1 MNKPGF
7 VYVTYISTTPDK
19 LWKALTDGEA
29 TRQYWRHDNV
39 SDWKVG
45 SKWEHRRSDGEAGK
59 VDIIGKVLESDPPKR
74 LVITWGR
81 PNEATETAKHSRVT
95 FEIEPVASAVR
106 LVVTHDQLDA
116 DPAMATSVTQGW
128 PMVLSNLKSFI
139 ETGRPLPHLW

>member
-7 VYVTYISTTPDK
+7 VYVTYISTTPEK

-45 SKWEHRRSDGEAGK
+45 SKWDHRRSDGEVGKIDITGK
-59 VDIIGKVLESDPPKR
+59 VVESDPPKR
-74 LVITWGR
+74 LVITWAR
-81 PNEATETAKHSRVT
+81 PSEVAVTAKHSRVT
-95 FEIEPVASAVR
+95 FEIEPLASAVR

-116 DPAMATSVTQGW
+116 DPDMASSVTQGW

-139 ETGRPLPHLW
+139 ETGRPLPNLW